1 MKKNRYIQI
10 HSDYTFCMNYNR
22 VGISELR
29 VSEICLGTMS
39 WGQQNSTAD
48 AFAQMQQLADNTSS
62 RDTTLSE
69 PCLAEI
75 ECIHRQYPN
84 PCP

>member
-1 MKKNRYIQI
+1 MALAFIR
-10 HSDYTFCMNYNR
+10 
-22 VGISELR
+22 
-29 VSEICLGTMS
+29 
-39 WGQQNSTAD
+39 QQPFVCATIIGATS
-48 AFAQMQQLADNTSS
+48 MQQLAGNISS
-62 RDTTLSE
+62 RKTTLSE